1 VGKKLDRRLWT
12 AALTGI
18 PFGIY
23 KMGFGW
29 YEYHHAHPAI
39 GIAALIWGALDIIL
53 NILSVAFPK
62 TVSWC
67 LLANIG
73 RRIDHA
79 AKKKIWE
86 KILLAVDTT
95 AAFLIV
101 SAMIWLGRLPLEP
114 EVVGH
119 TWNLAVVANILSVGL
134 EQLYRAVFYKEK
146 IH

>member
-1 VGKKLDRRLWT
+1 MEEKFGRRLWT
-12 AALTGI
+12 ATLTGI

-29 YEYHHAHPAI
+29 YEYQQAHAAV
-39 GIAALIWGALDIIL
+39 GIAVMIWGTLDIIL
-53 NILSVAFPK
+53 NILSVPFPK
-62 TVSWC
+62 KISWC

-86 KILLAVDTT
+86 KFLLAVDTT

-101 SAMIWLGRLPLEP
+101 SIMIWLGRLPLEP
-114 EVVGH
+114 ELIGH

-134 EQLYRAVFYKEK
+134 EQLYRAVFDKEK
-146 IH
+146 IY